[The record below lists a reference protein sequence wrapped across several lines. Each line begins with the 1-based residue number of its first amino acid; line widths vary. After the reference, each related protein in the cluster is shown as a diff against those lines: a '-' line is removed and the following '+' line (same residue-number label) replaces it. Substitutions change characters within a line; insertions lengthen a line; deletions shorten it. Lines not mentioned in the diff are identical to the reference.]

1 MNYQQEIQNCSK
13 QLPACP
19 ACESRRVA
27 VSSENSNFRL
37 NFRHVCGEKSLHSFP
52 FALGTAS
59 PQNLNAY
66 GKSLRK
72 MNMVDPKK
80 EKQKLVQ
87 SLVFRVQSK
96 HVYRAFFSLPCARSP
111 FLFAMLLNPALLK
124 RSKMKNVITKQFK
137 TNT

>member
-13 QLPACP
+13 QSAACP

-27 VSSENSNFRL
+27 VSSENSNLRL

-66 GKSLRK
+66 EKNLRK
-72 MNMVDPKK
+72 MNPVEPKK
-80 EKQKLVQ
+80 EKQKRVQ
-87 SLVFRVQSK
+87 SLVFRARLNDSVGQVQSK
-96 HVYRAFFSLPCARSP
+96 YVYRAFFSLLSALCSVPFSLCPVVTPCTI
-111 FLFAMLLNPALLK
+111 K
-124 RSKMKNVITKQFK
+124 REVK
-137 TNT
+137 